1 MQEYLVL
8 KYVCMAQYKMECLYV
23 EKESDQ
29 NFLCLSHTQNESV
42 YMGGIYNLVL
52 FYNTALH

>member
-1 MQEYLVL
+1 
-8 KYVCMAQYKMECLYV
+8 MEFLYV

-52 FYNTALH
+52 FYNIALH